1 MAVIDLANRFDDISI
16 DFFNGDL
23 ELLETINALEDLS
36 EECESCLKSRLDDL
50 ADDPYAT
57 VLSDLLADITDFE
70 ESLLDASSLSIED
83 SLDEDSEN
91 IDYVN
96 DFYVNDFED
105 TFDDEESASLE
116 NTQADELETFI
127 DSDEEQKAQ
136 FVLPTEEIEDEEDV
150 NFATDKDYDK
160 MRQQWVDKR
169 TSERKASQKTEK
181 ETPLEERYKAAM
193 TAFKDLQKDDSQAW
207 KLEDEAQWLVDDLD
221 RWTSEALEWR
231 DIFTKYYNKLAK
243 EIQKRADKI
252 ADKYDT
258 PITEEDINIEEQ
270 IDNSDEVEE
279 EEIQD
284 IEEKIDESTNNQ
296 EAEQN
301 AEEDSETA
309 QENTENQSTESS
321 KKETA
326 VAENKENAM
335 PAA

>member
-1 MAVIDLANRFDDISI
+1 MALIDLVNRFDDISI

-36 EECESCLKSRLDDL
+36 EECEASLDSRLEEVISQTEVPAL
-50 ADDPYAT
+50 AA
-57 VLSDLLADITDFE
+57 LLTDITDFE

-83 SLDEDSEN
+83 S
-91 IDYVN
+91 I
-96 DFYVNDFED
+96 
-105 TFDDEESASLE
+105 DEESGYIDDYSDYYVDDESNKDYDEAPVYEE
-116 NTQADELETFI
+116 NIEPIAPQAMILAVD
-127 DSDEEQKAQ
+127 AQ
-136 FVLPTEEIEDEEDV
+136 EMPEDDV

-207 KLEDEAQWLVDDLD
+207 KLEDEAQWLVEDLD

-258 PITEEDINIEEQ
+258 PITEEYINIEEQ

-284 IEEKIDESTNNQ
+284 IEEKIDEDTSNE

-301 AEEDSETA
+301 TEEDSETA
-309 QENTENQSTESS
+309 QENTENQSAESS
-321 KKETA
+321 EKETT
-326 VAENKENAM
+326 VAEDKENAM